1 MNTFSPTEAIKF
13 GWKTFKANPGF
24 LIGLIV
30 ILILPSLIVSF
41 LIPSP
46 KIDQS
51 NFTNLGPLF
60 TAIFVSSL
68 ISGLISVLASLG
80 VLKALL
86 MFVDTGKGD
95 FANILVPFKQTKILI
110 NYFLAMLLIYG
121 LSFFGIIVFGIITFI
136 TFGIGLLIL
145 IPVAIYLSIRISL
158 FSFYIID
165 KAAGPVEALKLSWN
179 DTKGNMIN
187 LMIFGFLSWCV
198 MILGMIALFVGLLA
212 AVPVVLVATIYVYK
226 MLSQQQA
233 VQPAPVAPV
242 APVAPI
248 APVAPMPQT
257 PPPTM
262 PAT

>member
-13 GWKTFKANPGF
+13 GWKTFKSNPGF

-30 ILILPSLIVSF
+30 ILILPSIIVSF

-51 NFTNLGPLF
+51 NLADLGS
-60 TAIFVSSL
+60 IFAASL
-68 ISGLISVLASLG
+68 IGGFISGLISILASLG
-80 VLKALL
+80 VIKALL

-121 LSFFGIIVFGIITFI
+121 LSFFGIFLSVFIGVLTL
-136 TFGIGLLIL
+136 GIGFLIL

-179 DTKGNMIN
+179 DTKGNIIN
-187 LMIFGFLSWCV
+187 LLIFGFLSWCV
-198 MILGMIALFVGLLA
+198 MILGVFALLVGLLA

-242 APVAPI
+242 APVAP
-248 APVAPMPQT
+248 MPQT
-257 PPPTM
+257 LPPAM